1 MNCFSNFQVDEKH
14 NKHEMSCRNQDHA
27 ELEIF
32 EKIRTFLNKEIAEME
47 KASENVSKHSLLNKS
62 LQASFMLFMTFR

>member
-1 MNCFSNFQVDEKH
+1 
-14 NKHEMSCRNQDHA
+14 MSCRNQDHA

>member
-1 MNCFSNFQVDEKH
+1 
-14 NKHEMSCRNQDHA
+14 MSCRNQDHA

-47 KASENVSKHSLLNKS
+47 KASENISKHSFLNKS